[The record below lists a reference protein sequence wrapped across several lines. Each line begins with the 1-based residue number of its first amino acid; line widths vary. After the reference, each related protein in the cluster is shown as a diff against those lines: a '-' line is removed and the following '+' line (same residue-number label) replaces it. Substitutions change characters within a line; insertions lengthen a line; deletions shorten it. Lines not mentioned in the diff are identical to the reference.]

1 MGAVSIPGHPT
12 VPTDGRTETLP
23 LPRMVVFSRDDGKLD
38 WGFPDTGPDEVRPL
52 LRAVFGSTSDA
63 FVRGQLDGL
72 VHALA
77 EGFGRP
83 PAPIQMDAALAFIRG
98 VAPRNELEA
107 ALAVQMA
114 ITHAVS
120 LHLTGRLMRTDPLRH
135 DFESNGIIAAKFLRA
150 FSGQVEALARLRRP
164 AVQVVRVERLNVSD
178 GGNAIV
184 GSVQPTGSSKA

>member
-1 MGAVSIPGHPT
+1 MSAVSIADAADTT
-12 VPTDGRTETLP
+12 VAPQGRPQRLSP
-23 LPRMVVFSRDDGKLD
+23 IAVYIDDNGKLN
-38 WGFPDTGPDEVRPL
+38 WGFPGSEPAEIRAT
-52 LRAVFGSTSDA
+52 LRAMFGSTSDA
-63 FVRGQLDGL
+63 FVRGQIDGL

-83 PAPIQMDAALAFIRG
+83 PAPIQMDAALAFIQG
-98 VAPRNELEA
+98 VAPRDELEA

-150 FSGQVEALARLRRP
+150 FSGQVEALVRLRRP

-184 GSVQPTGSSKA
+184 GAVQTTRST